1 MNNEHTPQPPTNPS
15 PPPTQVDFD
24 SLEPTERVAFV
35 LEVRRRITA
44 GEEVSD
50 DEIRD
55 SVRCIRLTRADKARG
70 KKKTKAPERVITLAD
85 F

>member
-1 MNNEHTPQPPTNPS
+1 MNEEITPQTPNVPTPP
-15 PPPTQVDFD
+15 VDLD
-24 SLEPTERVAFV
+24 SLLPAERVQFV
-35 LEVRRRITA
+35 LGVRRRITA

-55 SVRCIRLTRADKARG
+55 SVRCIRLTRADKSRG
-70 KKKTKAPERVITLAD
+70 KKKTKEPARVITLDD